1 MNWLDVAV
9 IALILVCIV
18 WGGKTGL
25 FNTALYGIGLL
36 ISWSLSGYASLL
48 VTHIFESNDSL
59 STIASTLCYVIVL
72 GASIVVVRAVTK
84 LIRPA
89 TFIIDV
95 ITVGMNRV
103 GGLFIGLIIGILATS
118 ILICGLARF
127 TYDLNLSVDLPSST
141 KIDSVQV
148 SNKIK
153 NTRDFSE
160 KALMDSK
167 SATVFITVLTTLPSN
182 VFQIVPSQ
190 YMAPLI
196 ILDHKGQK

>member
-1 MNWLDVAV
+1 MNWLDGAIV
-9 IALILVCIV
+9 ALILVCVV

-25 FNTALYGIGLL
+25 FNTALYGIGLI

-48 VTHIFESNDSL
+48 VAHIFESNASL
-59 STIASTLCYVIVL
+59 STIVSTLCYVLVL
-72 GASIVVVRAVTK
+72 GASIIVVRAVTK

-103 GGLFIGLIIGILATS
+103 GGLFIGLIIGLLATS

-127 TYDLNLSVDLPSST
+127 TYDLNLSFDLSSST
-141 KIDSVQV
+141 KIDSAQI
-148 SNKIK
+148 SNKIES
-153 NTRDFSE
+153 TRDFSE
-160 KALMDSK
+160 KALIGSK
-167 SATVFITVLTTLPSN
+167 SASVFIKVLTTLPSN

-190 YMAPLI
+190 YMAPLE
-196 ILDHKGQK
+196 ILHYKGQN

>member
-1 MNWLDVAV
+1 MNWLDGAIV
-9 IALILVCIV
+9 ALILVCVV

-25 FNTALYGIGLL
+25 FNTALYGIGLI

-48 VTHIFESNDSL
+48 VAHIFESNASL
-59 STIASTLCYVIVL
+59 STIVSTLCYVLVL
-72 GASIVVVRAVTK
+72 GASIIVVRAVTK

-95 ITVGMNRV
+95 VTVGMNRV

-127 TYDLNLSVDLPSST
+127 TYDLNLSFDLSSST
-141 KIDSVQV
+141 KIDSAQI
-148 SNKIK
+148 SNKIES
-153 NTRDFSE
+153 TRDFSE
-160 KALMDSK
+160 KALIGSK
-167 SATVFITVLTTLPSN
+167 SASVFIKVLTTLPSN

-190 YMAPLI
+190 YMAPLE
-196 ILDHKGQK
+196 ILHYKGQN

>member
-1 MNWLDVAV
+1 MNWLDVAIV
-9 IALILVCIV
+9 ALILVCVI

-48 VTHIFESNDSL
+48 VAHFFESNASL
-59 STIASTLCYVIVL
+59 STIVSTLCYVIVL
-72 GASIVVVRAVTK
+72 GSSIVVVRAVTK

-127 TYDLNLSVDLPSST
+127 TYDLNLSFDLPSST

-148 SNKIK
+148 SNKIE

-160 KALMDSK
+160 TALMDSK

-196 ILDHKGQK
+196 ILDHKGQN

>member
-1 MNWLDVAV
+1 M
-9 IALILVCIV
+9 
-18 WGGKTGL
+18 
-25 FNTALYGIGLL
+25 
-36 ISWSLSGYASLL
+36 
-48 VTHIFESNDSL
+48 
-59 STIASTLCYVIVL
+59 IVL
-72 GASIVVVRAVTK
+72 GSSIVVVRAVTK

-127 TYDLNLSVDLPSST
+127 TYDLNLSFDLPSST
-141 KIDSVQV
+141 KIDSVQI
-148 SNKIK
+148 SNKIE

-160 KALMDSK
+160 TALMDSK

-196 ILDHKGQK
+196 ILDHKGQN

>member
-1 MNWLDVAV
+1 MNWLDVAIV
-9 IALILVCIV
+9 ALILVCVI

-48 VTHIFESNDSL
+48 VAHFFESNASL
-59 STIASTLCYVIVL
+59 STIVSTLCYVIVL
-72 GASIVVVRAVTK
+72 GSSIVVVRAVTK

-127 TYDLNLSVDLPSST
+127 TYDLNLSFDLPSST
-141 KIDSVQV
+141 KIDSVQI
-148 SNKIK
+148 SNKIE

-160 KALMDSK
+160 TALMDSK

-196 ILDHKGQK
+196 ILDHKGQN

>member
-9 IALILVCIV
+9 IALIVVCIV

-59 STIASTLCYVIVL
+59 STISSTLCYVSVL
-72 GASIVVVRAVTK
+72 GASIVVIRAGTK

-103 GGLFIGLIIGILATS
+103 AGLFIGLIIGILAPS

-160 KALMDSK
+160 EALMDSK

>member
-48 VTHIFESNDSL
+48 VTHIFESNTSL

-103 GGLFIGLIIGILATS
+103 AGLFIGLIIGILATS

-160 KALMDSK
+160 EALMDSK
-167 SATVFITVLTTLPSN
+167 SATVFITVLTTVPSN

>member
-1 MNWLDVAV
+1 MNWLDVAIV
-9 IALILVCIV
+9 ALILVCIV

-48 VTHIFESNDSL
+48 VAHIFESNASL
-59 STIASTLCYVIVL
+59 STIVSTLCYVLVL

-95 ITVGMNRV
+95 VTVGMNRV

-127 TYDLNLSVDLPSST
+127 TYDLNLSFDLSSST
-141 KIDSVQV
+141 KIDSAQI
-148 SNKIK
+148 SNKIES
-153 NTRDFSE
+153 TRDFSE
-160 KALMDSK
+160 KALIGSK
-167 SATVFITVLTTLPSN
+167 SASVFIKVLTTLPSN

-190 YMAPLI
+190 YMAPLK
-196 ILDHKGQK
+196 ILDYKGRT

>member
-1 MNWLDVAV
+1 VNWLDVAIV
-9 IALILVCIV
+9 ALILVCVI

-48 VTHIFESNDSL
+48 VAHIFESNASL
-59 STIASTLCYVIVL
+59 STIVSTLCYVIVL
-72 GASIVVVRAVTK
+72 GSSIVVVRAVTK

-127 TYDLNLSVDLPSST
+127 TYDLNLSFDLPSS

-148 SNKIK
+148 SNKIE

-160 KALMDSK
+160 TALMDSK

-196 ILDHKGQK
+196 ILDHKGQN